1 MREPRSGYDQ
11 VRRILVVNRREHTPL
26 FQGASEVDRLADSSI
41 RNELAERDA
50 LGDRLACE
58 VDRRA
63 RALDQTALA
72 ARGDSERSLPIL
84 VDELRQS
91 HAFAPSSAP

>member
-26 FQGASEVDRLADSSI
+26 FQGASEINRLADSSI
-41 RNELAERDA
+41 RNKLSERYTFS
-50 LGDRLACE
+50 DRLARE
-58 VDRRA
+58 VDSRA

-72 ARGDSERSLPIL
+72 ARGDSKRSLPIL

-91 HAFAPSSAP
+91 HAFTPSSAP